1 MGACFRHVIVSVN
14 TPRDSPERSSL
25 RFKTE
30 AVDEFNVLHILVRG
44 LRFASDGNGSVE
56 PTPPG
61 LGMHYPRARRGPFGR
76 SSR

>member
-30 AVDEFNVLHILVRG
+30 AVDEFNVLRIH
-44 LRFASDGNGSVE
+44 
-56 PTPPG
+56 PPS
-61 LGMHYPRARRGPFGR
+61 LNVCL
-76 SSR
+76 